1 MSTQPEEIDNEIE
14 EGEIISDE
22 ELSMTE
28 EDEED
33 DQELDFGDEDED
45 EEGLDIAGLMTSLM
59 ATPDG
64 ETVCSALVTIGQ
76 QLQTQNKIMIKI
88 LSELKTA

>member
-45 EEGLDIAGLMTSLM
+45 
-59 ATPDG
+59 
-64 ETVCSALVTIGQ
+64 
-76 QLQTQNKIMIKI
+76 
-88 LSELKTA
+88 